1 MNNQHIKLY
10 ENFDISDDSYT
21 EVIDNNVYQRVS
33 IYNSPKETSQ
43 WGDAIDSDSEIE
55 LNKVI
60 VKFNLDIEYKR
71 SGIEDITFKLIS
83 IALDGAIID
92 YEGNEIENLD
102 IVDDDITYEKYE
114 TQMGTFPLYLGD
126 IEINMNNTFDK
137 SKWKYEIAIGNFR

>member
-1 MNNQHIKLY
+1 MNNQHIKIY
-10 ENFDISDDSYT
+10 ENFDINDDSYT

-33 IYNSPKETSQ
+33 LYNSPKETSQ

-71 SGIEDITFKLIS
+71 SGIEDITFRLIS

-92 YEGNEIENLD
+92 YEGNEIESFD

-126 IEINMNNTFDK
+126 IEINMNKTFDT